1 MRELTKGA
9 NVGLAELSDDAGT
22 VIASLSWSSNAGDGD
37 ADVSVLLLDARGK
50 VRSDADFFY
59 YNNPSADDGSVQ
71 LLGKTPTDSGSEDR
85 ISLDLTAVPADV
97 ERLVVAASRYGGSR
111 FGELDD
117 LRMTVADRTGEV
129 LLGFSIADAGVES
142 AFIFGELYRRGAEW
156 KYRAIGQGY
165 ETGLAGLAT
174 DFGIDVDDEGEHEE
188 EVEEGAEGVEGGAD
202 AFVEAVVEVGAGG
215 VPGSAPNTPHA
226 AQPVP
231 QTLPHAVVPE
241 PVVPQALVPQAV
253 APQAVSLPLQAIRSA
268 DGTDAALASGGTDAA
283 VAAPPRRTRGPRTA
297 KKKVTLPAVAKKS
310 LAENDA
316 WRPARLFPAPSLK
329 SDRER
334 EVRAT
339 SVLLSVMA
347 QVPEFGRR
355 LTAAFGAPAGR
366 MQTFTEVSLPH
377 GDTPRR
383 PDGVIRVERAGKLW
397 TALVETKTN
406 GNGLKSEQVQNYMD
420 IAARRR
426 YEAVITLSND
436 VALEGSPLVDVKT
449 DGRRKHKVALWH
461 LSWAEVAHQAH
472 MLIRHEGV
480 GNAAHAW
487 LLQELLHYL
496 QHENSGCHGFQNMG
510 PSWVP
515 VRNGIDTET
524 LSQDD
529 PRAVEVV
536 ESWERLI
543 RQVCLRLGGQLGQ
556 KALPV
561 QRAPRGTTPDSRRA
575 ALAGQLCEQGR
586 LTAELRVDGSPGAIT
601 ITADLRTGKL
611 RTSVEIPVPEGAYPL
626 TSAKRLMRQLTEA
639 PADLH
644 VETLVEGQ
652 SGPRGTLERLR
663 PEPGDMLPKD
673 GSRIAGF
680 RLSLFKGMGG
690 SRGNAESGFIRS
702 VDDAVDRFHAHV
714 IAHLPQVPQ
723 AERRTARR
731 SSEPGTESGTGPE
744 AGRTAGR
751 GAGPAAGQ
759 EAGRGTG
766 PEAGQGAERGA
777 GPDRTPSGPAALG
790 GPAAASEAPVS
801 A

>member
-1 MRELTKGA
+1 MTKGA
-9 NVGLAELSDDAGT
+9 NVGLSDLSEDAGS
-22 VIASLSWSSNAGDGD
+22 VIASLSWSSTAGDGD
-37 ADVSVLLLDARGK
+37 ADVSVLLLDGNGK

-59 YNNPSADDGSVQ
+59 YNNASAADGSVQ
-71 LLGKTPTDSGSEDR
+71 LLGKTPTDGGSEDR
-85 ISLDLTAVPADV
+85 ISLDLTAVPEDI

-117 LRMTVADRTGEV
+117 LRMTVADRSGEV
-129 LLGFSIADAGVES
+129 LLGFSITDASVES
-142 AFIFGELYRRGAEW
+142 AFIFGELYRRGTEW

-174 DFGIDVDDEGEHEE
+174 DFGIDVDDEGENEGDGE
-188 EVEEGAEGVEGGAD
+188 DAAADDRTVAPVTEQPNVEQ
-202 AFVEAVVEVGAGG
+202 
-215 VPGSAPNTPHA
+215 PP
-226 AQPVP
+226 AQPTYAGRTP
-231 QTLPHAVVPE
+231 DPAPE
-241 PVVPQALVPQAV
+241 
-253 APQAVSLPLQAIRSA
+253 
-268 DGTDAALASGGTDAA
+268 
-283 VAAPPRRTRGPRTA
+283 AAPAVPLRQAGETMAPAPEAAPAPKRPRARTA
-297 KKKVTLPAVAKKS
+297 KKKVTLPAVAAKS

-316 WRPARLFPAPSLK
+316 WRAARLFPASNLK
-329 SDRER
+329 SDKER

-377 GDTPRR
+377 GETPKR

-406 GNGLKSEQVQNYMD
+406 GNALRSEQVQNYMD
-420 IAARRR
+420 IASRRA

-436 VALEGSPLVDVKT
+436 VALEGSPLVEVKT

-461 LSWAEVAHQAH
+461 LSWAEVAHQAQ

-515 VRNGIDTET
+515 VRNGIDEET
-524 LSQDD
+524 LSQGD

-543 RQVCLRLGGQLGQ
+543 RQVCLRLGGELGQ

-561 QRAPRGTTPDSRRA
+561 QRTQRGTTALSRRA
-575 ALAGQLCEQGR
+575 AHADRLCEEGR
-586 LTAELRVDGSPGAIT
+586 LAAELRVDGSPGTIT
-601 ITADLRTGKL
+601 IVADLRTGKL

-626 TSAKRLMRQLTEA
+626 TSAKRLMRQLAEA

-663 PEPGDMLPKD
+663 PEPGDVLPRD
-673 GSRIAGF
+673 GSRITGF
-680 RLSLFKGMGG
+680 RLSLFKSMGAT
-690 SRGNAESGFIRS
+690 RGNAESGFIRS
-702 VDDAVDRFHAHV
+702 VDNAVDRFHSHV
-714 IAHLPQVPQ
+714 IAHLAE
-723 AERRTARR
+723 AERRTGRR
-731 SSEPGTESGTGPE
+731 
-744 AGRTAGR
+744 
-751 GAGPAAGQ
+751 
-759 EAGRGTG
+759 
-766 PEAGQGAERGA
+766 
-777 GPDRTPSGPAALG
+777 
-790 GPAAASEAPVS
+790 AAAQTPAIPAQDAGVPAPVG